1 MVCRTSVSNG
11 LWHPFR
17 DFVRLQN
24 DLGRLFEQPVKAP
37 QKAPDGPALNVWK
50 AEHSSVVT
58 AEIPGLD
65 IAKLDVSV
73 TGDTVT
79 IQGQKLPEEQVQD
92 SRVQRRE
99 RAVGKFTRVLK
110 LPYRIDAARTEAS
123 YQKGVLTVT
132 LPMFDDDK
140 RKQIT
145 VKSA

>member
-1 MVCRTSVSNG
+1 MVCRTSVPNG

-24 DLGRLFEQPVKAP
+24 DLGRLFDQPLKAP
-37 QKAPDGPALNVWK
+37 STVPGGPAVNVWK
-50 AEHSSVVT
+50 GEHGSVVT

-65 IAKLDVSV
+65 VANLEVAV
-73 TGDTVT
+73 TGNTVT
-79 IQGQKLPEEQVQD
+79 IQGQKLAEEQIQE

-99 RAVGKFTRVLK
+99 RVVGKFTRVLK
-110 LPYRIDAARTEAS
+110 LPYRIDTARTEAV

-132 LPMFDDDK
+132 LPMCDDDK
-140 RKQIT
+140 RKQIS

>member
-1 MVCRTSVSNG
+1 MVCRTSVPNG

-17 DFVRLQN
+17 DFVRLQS
-24 DLGRLFEQPVKAP
+24 DLGRLFDQSARVP
-37 QKAPDGPALNVWK
+37 QKASDGPAINVWK
-50 AEHSSVVT
+50 NEHGSVVT

-65 IAKLDVSV
+65 VANLEISV

-79 IQGQKLPEEQVQD
+79 IQGQKVAEPQSSE

-99 RAVGKFTRVLK
+99 RAVGRFTRTLK

-132 LPMFDDDK
+132 LPMSEDDK
-140 RKQIT
+140 RKQIP
-145 VKSA
+145 VKSV